1 MMNIDLSETMAII
14 IDIDGTVTDAK
25 GFINTNA
32 IEMIRKLEKTGIMVC
47 FASGNALPV
56 LKALATYIGISGPII
71 AETGCVI
78 DILDEIRIYGDP
90 ESSRE
95 VLEKLKKL
103 YGHRVKESWS
113 NPYRHVDIAIRPTI
127 PKEYI
132 ENIVKSYKD
141 LMVLDSKFA
150 YHIHPR
156 NIDKGFALETVCDM
170 INLPLEYVV
179 AIGDSELDL
188 PMLKKAGYAVSVQ
201 NAPQELKEI
210 SDYVT
215 SRSYAEGFIEFAKL
229 LVNEKR
235 KVLKNGK

>member
-1 MMNIDLSETMAII
+1 MNIDLSETMAII
-14 IDIDGTVTDAK
+14 IDIDGTITDAK
-25 GFINTNA
+25 GFIDTNA
-32 IEMIRKLEKTGIMVC
+32 IEMIRILEKTGIMVC

-56 LKALATYIGISGPII
+56 SKALATYIGVSGPVI
-71 AETGCVI
+71 AETGCVV
-78 DILDEIRIYGDP
+78 DVLNEIRVYGDP
-90 ESSRE
+90 KSPRE

-103 YGHRVKESWS
+103 YGRRIKESWS

-132 ENIVKSYKD
+132 EDIVKSYKD

-156 NIDKGFALETVCDM
+156 NIDKGFALEIACDI
-170 INLPLEYVV
+170 INLPLEYIA

-188 PMLKKAGYAVSVQ
+188 PMLEKAGYAVSVR
-201 NAPQELKEI
+201 NAPRELKDI

-215 SRSYAEGFIEFAKL
+215 SKSYAEGFIEFARL
-229 LVNEKR
+229 LVDEKR
-235 KVLKNGK
+235 RVLRNGGE